1 MAEVHLTLVL
11 ATAVLVIYS
20 DKVGFSWVRGRV
32 ETLSKKKLEILHL
45 AVGIGLAGILLTG
58 GLMFLDRAEYLLGQ
72 PVFLA
77 KMAFV
82 ASLVVNALFIGSLSK
97 VASERSFASL
107 TPKERIPLYISGGV
121 SIVGWVSAI
130 ALGFILGN

>member
-20 DKVGFSWVRGRV
+20 DKVGFSWVRGKV
-32 ETLSKKKLEILHL
+32 ATLSKRKLEILHL
-45 AVGIGLAGILLTG
+45 AVGIGLTGILLTG
-58 GLMFLDRAEYLLGQ
+58 GLMFLDRAEYLLSQ

-77 KMAFV
+77 KMVFV
-82 ASLVVNALFIGSLSK
+82 ASLVVNALFIGSLAK

-107 TPKERIPLYISGGV
+107 TGKERIPLYISGGV
-121 SIVGWVSAI
+121 SVLGWVSAI
-130 ALGFILGN
+130 TLGFILGN